1 MEVKFVRER
10 ITQLRIEK
18 GVSEYQMSLDLGMS
32 KGYIQ
37 GISSGK
43 ALPSLEQ
50 LLKICEYCNISP
62 KEFFDE
68 KPEETLAQN
77 RLWSKYKLLSVKDM
91 AFVEGILDYL
101 QVMRE
106 EKGETS

>member
-10 ITQLRIEK
+10 ITQLRIKK
-18 GVSEYQMSLDLGMS
+18 GVSEYQMSLDLGMN

-50 LLKICEYCNISP
+50 LLKICEYCGVSP
-62 KEFFDE
+62 QEFFDE
-68 KPEETLAQN
+68 TPDKTLAQN
-77 RLWSKYKLLSVKDM
+77 RLWSKYKLLDEEDIDIIESIM
-91 AFVEGILDYL
+91 NHL
-101 QVMRE
+101 QTMH
-106 EKGETS
+106 EKQR